1 MRLILDAEIRPETV
15 VRLRALSSELDVV
28 DVTGDPAFS
37 ATTLADPEVEVLIGA
52 RAPTDLARV
61 PRLRWLHVRSACV
74 DHLAADPPWRKG
86 LLVTNA
92 KGVYAVPIGEYVSGM
107 VLRIHQP
114 AAAWSRDQAAHHW
127 PPGEPPMVTIVRGR
141 TAVVAGYGSLGR
153 EVARQLSA
161 LGMRIIAVKPRPDV
175 RHDASFRVPGTGD
188 PDGSIPDRI
197 VGDGE
202 LLGVVPEADVLVLT
216 MPLTD
221 ASRGIVGREVIAALP
236 PQAWLINVS
245 RGALV
250 DEPALLEALRAG
262 RLAGAVLDVFGEEP
276 LPPDSP
282 WWDAPN
288 VIVTPHASG
297 HTLRFFDELVIENV
311 RRYLAGE
318 PLLNPV
324 DPERGY

>member
-1 MRLILDAEIRPETV
+1 MRLIIDADVQPGTLD
-15 VRLRALSSELDVV
+15 RLRALSPDLEVV
-28 DVTGDPAFS
+28 DRTGDPTFDVR
-37 ATTLADPEVEVLIGA
+37 TLADPDVEVLIGG
-52 RAPTDLARV
+52 RAPDDIARV
-61 PRLRWLHVRSACV
+61 PSLRWLQVRSAGV
-74 DHLAADPPWRKG
+74 DHMAADPPWQKG

-107 VLRIHQP
+107 VLRVHQP
-114 AAAWSRDQAAHHW
+114 AAAWSADQAAHRW
-127 PPGEPPMVTIVRGR
+127 PAGEPPLIEPIRGK
-141 TAVVAGYGSLGR
+141 TAVIAGYGSIGR
-153 EVARQLSA
+153 EVARQLAA
-161 LGMRIIAVKPRPDV
+161 LGMRIVAIKPHPDA
-175 RHDASFRVPGTGD
+175 RADASYRVPGTGD
-188 PDGSIPDRI
+188 RDGSIPERI
-197 VGDGE
+197 VGDDG
-202 LLGVVPEADVLVLT
+202 LLDAAREADVVVLT

-221 ASRGIVGREVIAALP
+221 ASRGVIGREVLAALP
-236 PQAWLINVS
+236 PRAWLINVS

-297 HTLRFFDELVIENV
+297 HTLRFFDELVVENV